1 MGVSV
6 SYPPSSFS
14 LSSELFSSRRRDGP
28 NSLSWSSSF
37 PDIKLLTPPISIPS
51 PSPLTLNQLLKM
63 RRCFLDFCRAEMGLI
78 VQAAW
83 TRRSRSEAAKKPN
96 RKSWKQ
102 RTDMYMRPFLL
113 NVFFSKRFVHAKV
126 MHRGTSKVISVATTN
141 AKDLR
146 NTLPSLTDNNACRVI
161 GKLIAERSKEADV
174 HAIAYELKKNERVEG
189 RLAIIL
195 DTIQENGIIF
205 V

>member
-1 MGVSV
+1 MAACISAAQQT
-6 SYPPSSFS
+6 PLSFS
-14 LSSELFSSRRRDGP
+14 LSSELFPSRRDGL

-37 PDIKLLTPPISIPS
+37 PVIKVSGNNLFPSTSSIKRK
-51 PSPLTLNQLLKM
+51 QG
-63 RRCFLDFCRAEMGLI
+63 FI
-78 VQAAW
+78 VEAAW
-83 TRRSRSEAAKKPN
+83 TRRSRGEAATRPN

-113 NVFFSKRFVHAKV
+113 NVFFSKRFIHAKV

-146 NTLPSLTDNNACRVI
+146 NALPSLTDNNACRVI

-174 HAIAYELKKNERVEG
+174 FAVSYELKRNERVEG

-195 DTIQENGIIF
+195 DTIQENGIIL

>member
-1 MGVSV
+1 MGVSI
-6 SYPPSSFS
+6 SPIPPSSFT

-28 NSLSWSSSF
+28 TSLSWSSSF
-37 PDIKLLTPPISIPS
+37 PNIKLLTPHIPIPS
-51 PSPLTLNQLLKM
+51 PSTLSRNQ
-63 RRCFLDFCRAEMGLI
+63 GLI

-174 HAIAYELKKNERVEG
+174 YAIAYELKKNERVEG

>member
-1 MGVSV
+1 MATCISL
-6 SYPPSSFS
+6 PPPLSLS
-14 LSSELFSSRRRDGP
+14 LSSPKIDGR
-28 NSLSWSSSF
+28 NCLSWSSSF
-37 PDIKLLTPPISIPS
+37 PIIKLSANSLIPSSSTLTPK
-51 PSPLTLNQLLKM
+51 QG
-63 RRCFLDFCRAEMGLI
+63 F
-78 VQAAW
+78 VVHAAW
-83 TRRSRSEAAKKPN
+83 TRRSRSEAAKRPN

-113 NVFFSKRFVHAKV
+113 NVFFSKRFIHAKV
-126 MHRGTSKVISVATTN
+126 MHRGTSKVVSVATTN

-146 NTLPSLTDNNACRVI
+146 NALPSLTDNNACRVI
-161 GKLIAERSKEADV
+161 GNLIAERSKEADV
-174 HAIAYELKKNERVEG
+174 YAVAFEPDKNVRIEG

>member
-1 MGVSV
+1 MAVSV
-6 SYPPSSFS
+6 SSPPSSFS

-28 NSLSWSSSF
+28 NFLSWSSSF
-37 PDIKLLTPPISIPS
+37 PNIKLAADISIPS
-51 PSPLTLNQLLKM
+51 ASSFALNQ
-63 RRCFLDFCRAEMGLI
+63 GLI

-113 NVFFSKRFVHAKV
+113 NVFFSKRFIHAKV

-161 GKLIAERSKEADV
+161 GKLVAERSKEADV
-174 HAIAYELKKNERVEG
+174 YAVAYELKKNERVEG

>member
-1 MGVSV
+1 MAACISAAT
-6 SYPPSSFS
+6 PSSLI
-14 LSSELFSSRRRDGP
+14 LSSELLTSKGDKP
-28 NSLSWSSSF
+28 VSLSWSSSF
-37 PDIKLLTPPISIPS
+37 QHLKLSIPATS
-51 PSPLTLNQLLKM
+51 TITLNK
-63 RRCFLDFCRAEMGLI
+63 GL
-78 VQAAW
+78 VVEAAW
-83 TRRSRSEAAKKPN
+83 TRRSRSEAAKRPN

-113 NVFFSKRFVHAKV
+113 NIFFSKRFIHAKV
-126 MHRGTSKVISVATTN
+126 MHRATSKVISVATTN
-141 AKDLR
+141 SRDLR

-174 HAIAYELKKNERVEG
+174 FAMSYEPNKNERIEG

-195 DTIQENGIIF
+195 DTIQENDIIF

>member
-1 MGVSV
+1 MTACISSPTPSTFLQSSV
-6 SYPPSSFS
+6 VFPI
-14 LSSELFSSRRRDGP
+14 RREKP
-28 NSLSWSSSF
+28 TSLSWSSSF
-37 PDIKLLTPPISIPS
+37 PQLNLSINSISS
-51 PSPLTLNQLLKM
+51 PSNITLNLG
-63 RRCFLDFCRAEMGLI
+63 FV

-83 TRRSRSEAAKKPN
+83 TRRSRGEAAKKPN

-113 NVFFSKRFVHAKV
+113 NVFFSKRFIHAKV

-141 AKDLR
+141 SKDLR

-174 HAIAYELKKNERVEG
+174 FAMSYEPRKDERIEG
-189 RLAIIL
+189 RLGIIL
-195 DTIQENGIIF
+195 DTIKENDIIF
-205 V
+205 C

>member
-51 PSPLTLNQLLKM
+51 PSPLTLNQ
-63 RRCFLDFCRAEMGLI
+63 GLI

-195 DTIQENGIIF
+195 DTIQENGILPYQMKAGE
-205 V
+205 VHPHN